1 MPNDSFLYTVAPI
14 FNIPR
19 RLSNLVTSFFLSLQH
34 FRRGIHEMATIEY
47 FENFYHSFQTFF
59 RLFSI
64 VQEFIKFFHPSNFNR
79 RNILSWN
86 IYEEKTNRLFRMWI
100 SKILPV
106 IKYLGRNLKYNIF
119 MEYSNKLNKIQE
131 WWKKWGRFEKNTSRR
146 TDYKIFMKYHGSFVE
161 FEERSKKLASKL
173 GKCITK
179 GEEGGGGGIVL
190 AVFLKDISGQLFRRQ
205 GCIS

>member
-59 RLFSI
+59 RLFFI
-64 VQEFIKFFHPSNFNR
+64 VQEFIKFVHPSNFNR

-100 SKILPV
+100 SKISPV
-106 IKYLGRNLKYNIF
+106 IKWQKFKIKRNIGTWYNIF
-119 MEYSNKLNKIQE
+119 MEYSNKLSKIQE

-173 GKCITK
+173 GN
-179 GEEGGGGGIVL
+179 
-190 AVFLKDISGQLFRRQ
+190 A
-205 GCIS
+205 

>member
-1 MPNDSFLYTVAPI
+1 MILSSTPLPQFSIFLEDCQI
-14 FNIPR
+14 SLLLSSSHFNTLDEESMKWPP
-19 RLSNLVTSFFLSLQH
+19 LK
-34 FRRGIHEMATIEY
+34 Y

-79 RNILSWN
+79 RNTLSWN
-86 IYEEKTNRLFRMWI
+86 IYEEKTNRLFQMWI
-100 SKILPV
+100 SKVSPV

>member
-64 VQEFIKFFHPSNFNR
+64 IQEFIKFFHPSNFNR

-100 SKILPV
+100 SKISPV

-131 WWKKWGRFEKNTSRR
+131 WWEKMGQIWKK
-146 TDYKIFMKYHGSFVE
+146 YV
-161 FEERSKKLASKL
+161 ASYGL
-173 GKCITK
+173 
-179 GEEGGGGGIVL
+179 
-190 AVFLKDISGQLFRRQ
+190 
-205 GCIS
+205 

>member
-34 FRRGIHEMATIEY
+34 FRRGIHEMATIEI
-47 FENFYHSFQTFF
+47 FRKFLSFFPNFLSFIFHRSRIYPIF
-59 RLFSI
+59 RS
-64 VQEFIKFFHPSNFNR
+64 SNSNR

-100 SKILPV
+100 SKISPV